1 MNNFFGQYQ
10 GPFKG
15 VLRWHQLDGLWRTVR
30 EKAEEGWYIYHVG
43 DDPPREPAGFEELN
57 DFIVH
62 TDKLLRD
69 LHDEKY
75 CGIVYTDDFAA
86 PTLIKIYH
94 PKNLGASCGSS
105 GEIILPAWTLS
116 TMPPA
121 DLLDWVTEKE
131 KKPAW
136 WKRMVRG
143 VR

>member
-1 MNNFFGQYQ
+1 MSDFLEHYQ
-10 GPFKG
+10 GPFKA
-15 VLRWHQLDGLWRTVR
+15 VLRWHQLDDLWQTVR
-30 EKAEEGWYIYHVG
+30 ERAGEGWYIYPIEEEIPRKTASEG
-43 DDPPREPAGFEELN
+43 DLGAFIEE
-57 DFIVH
+57 
-62 TDKLLRD
+62 TDQKLRD

-75 CGIVYTDDFAA
+75 CGIVYTDDFTA

-105 GEIILPAWTLS
+105 GETILPAWILS
-116 TMPPA
+116 TLPPA
-121 DLLDWVTEKE
+121 DLLDWVAEKE